1 MRINFKKLSYMLMAL
16 VIAITLVIGISNVFA
31 KDAVKGKF
39 ENYKLGAMLEKDIK
53 GEPKVNLSDKGKV
66 TLPVLVDHS
75 SDTPAV
81 GDQGQQ
87 GSCVGW
93 ATSYYKGYQE
103 KKDMSWGN
111 VMFSPAFI
119 YNQIVV
125 GEDGGSYPSDAY
137 ELMMTLGNCKLSTM
151 PYDDNDYTTQ
161 PNSTQLN
168 EAENFKAESWGFL
181 YDTGFNAAK
190 TDSLKEYLQ
199 DDCLTISIPVY
210 ADFGTGF
217 YDVATG
223 TNYGGHA
230 LCVVGYD
237 DSKSA
242 FKFINS
248 WGSDYGYSGYGYI
261 TYDLWDSFVT
271 DNAVRSYGMVDVD
284 SEPLPT
290 PQYKYTLTFKDA
302 RVVEVGSH
310 SAGNQ
315 WGVAVKNQSKST
327 TVMYKRQNTSN
338 PITADKSI
346 QTNYPGCYIGLHEYE
361 ANSANDDRAN
371 VIISNLHNGD
381 NVIYLTC
388 RDYQYTN
395 YWSKWKFI
403 INRTPN

>member
-1 MRINFKKLSYMLMAL
+1 MRINFKKLSYVLMAL
-16 VIAITLVIGISNVFA
+16 VIAMTLVVSMGNVFA
-31 KDAVKGKF
+31 KEDIKGEFSK
-39 ENYKLGAMLEKDIK
+39 YKLGAKLEKDIQ
-53 GEPKVNLSDKGKV
+53 GEPKVNLSNKGKV
-66 TLPVLVDHS
+66 SLPSVVDHS
-75 SDTPAV
+75 SDMPPV

-103 KKDMSWGN
+103 KKDMFWGN
-111 VMFSPAFI
+111 IMFSPSFI
-119 YNQIVV
+119 YNQIVI
-125 GEDGGSYPSDAY
+125 GADDGAYSSDAY
-137 ELMMTLGNCKLSTM
+137 ELMMNLGDCRLSTM
-151 PYDDNDYTTQ
+151 PYTASNYTNQ

-168 EAENFKAESWGFL
+168 EAKNFKAESWGFL
-181 YDTGFNAAK
+181 YDTGFNATK
-190 TDSLKEYLQ
+190 TDNLKTYLQ
-199 DDCLTISIPVY
+199 TDCCTITIPVTD
-210 ADFGTGF
+210 DFYTGF
-217 YDVATG
+217 YDVYNG
-223 TNYGGHA
+223 GGGGHA

-237 DSKSA
+237 NSKAA

-248 WGSDYGYSGYGYI
+248 WGSAYGYAGYGYI
-261 TYDLWDSFVT
+261 TYDLWDSFV
-271 DNAVRSYGMVDVD
+271 DNNLVRSYGMVDAD

-290 PQYKYTLTFKDA
+290 PKYKYTLTFKDA

-327 TVMYKRQNTSN
+327 TVMYKRQNNSN

-346 QTNYPGCYIGLHEYE
+346 QTNYSGCYLGLHEYE
-361 ANSANDDRAN
+361 ENPANDDRAS

-388 RDYQYTN
+388 RDYQYNN